1 MLRPMTVRSPPRRCC
16 HSSWLMITTCGAPYG
31 LARAG
36 KGGPWRLHAQD
47 VQEVIASLNAED
59 PLGRARAGQVH
70 AWSAHVGDASED
82 VVLVVIRHVG
92 GRYAAAVVGIVALVL
107 VERHQPFRVRIRQRA
122 QQHGVD
128 DAEDGAVHSDSQ
140 GERDYGDDGES

>member
-1 MLRPMTVRSPPRRCC
+1 MVLLGQESAA
-16 HSSWLMITTCGAPYG
+16 HG
-31 LARAG
+31 
-36 KGGPWRLHAQD
+36 RLHAQD
-47 VQEVIASLNAED
+47 VQEVVASLNAED

-107 VERHQPFRVRIRQRA
+107 VERHQPFRARIGQRRSSTA
-122 QQHGVD
+122 SMTLKMALFTPIPKASVITATMVNPACA
-128 DAEDGAVHSDSQ
+128 AEAGRHRSE
-140 GERDYGDDGES
+140 ERRV